1 MQKRIFDIG
10 CTLLGILVLIP
21 IMLLISVCIKFDSP
35 GPVIFRQIRVGR
47 RGRPFNV
54 LKFRTMEVNAENN
67 GLSITSSG
75 DARITRV
82 GEFFRKYK
90 LDEIPQ
96 LFNVIKGDMSL
107 VGPRPEV
114 PKFVECYPAGMK
126 ERILSVRPGV
136 TDNASIEFRNE
147 NQLLADSSDPE
158 RCYVEEV
165 LPTKLALYNQYIDNH
180 TIFGDLVIIF
190 RTIFA
195 VMNIE
200 PRRGKDGPPGENLPR
215 ELGPVDD

>member
-1 MQKRIFDIG
+1 MGKRLLDIV
-10 CTLLGILVLIP
+10 CTLPGILMLIP

-35 GPVIFRQIRVGR
+35 GPVIFQQVRVGR

-54 LKFRTMEVNAENN
+54 LKFRTMKVNGENN
-67 GLSITSSG
+67 GPSITTSR

-82 GEFFRKYK
+82 GEFLRKYK

-96 LFNVIKGDMSL
+96 LFNVIRGDMSL

-114 PKFVECYPAGMK
+114 SKFVERYPVGMK
-126 ERILSVRPGV
+126 EKILSVRPGI

-158 RCYVEEV
+158 RCYVEEI
-165 LPTKLALYNQYIDNH
+165 LPTKLALYDQYIDNH

-190 RTIFA
+190 RTISA
-195 VMNIE
+195 VMKI
-200 PRRGKDGPPGENLPR
+200 GPA
-215 ELGPVDD
+215 